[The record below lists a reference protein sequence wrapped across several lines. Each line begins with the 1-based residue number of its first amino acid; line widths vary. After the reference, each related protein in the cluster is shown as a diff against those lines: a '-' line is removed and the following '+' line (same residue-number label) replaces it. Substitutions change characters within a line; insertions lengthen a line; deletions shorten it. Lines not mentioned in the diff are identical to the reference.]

1 MVDAF
6 TSSWENE
13 QAEQPTISYFS
24 EREDMKTTVERSL
37 GLTDS
42 QQRIRVVK
50 IAAGKIIVDEQ
61 ERSRRDISAIYLPGN
76 LQQTRLLKPF
86 IDVSVSPFAEPIP
99 VYASSATHELRN
111 RLGDSDL
118 NGIIFQTFPV
128 NRELR

>member
-50 IAAGKIIVDEQ
+50 IAAGKLLLM
-61 ERSRRDISAIYLPGN
+61 SRNAAEETLVRFTCRAIY
-76 LQQTRLLKPF
+76 
-86 IDVSVSPFAEPIP
+86 
-99 VYASSATHELRN
+99 N
-111 RLGDSDL
+111 RR
-118 NGIIFQTFPV
+118 V
-128 NRELR
+128 C